1 MENTNIILFLI
12 LITIF
17 VLGVFIIAFLTE
29 ISEYLKI
36 ISKDEQEKKV
46 KQTNYLKIAITW
58 GFYILVIIIFIAVIL
73 NLFFPFFK

>member
-1 MENTNIILFLI
+1 MEDTNIILFLI

-58 GFYILVIIIFIAVIL
+58 GFYILVTIIFIAVIL

>member
-36 ISKDEQEKKV
+36 ISKDEEEKKV
-46 KQTNYLKIAITW
+46 KQSNYAKYIITW
-58 GFYILVIIIFIAVIL
+58 GFFILVTIIVLAGIL